1 MEQGSIF
8 YRSRKVFIIY
18 WCKMLVNCKIS
29 YTFTGSTLINQS
41 CSMTGIFGV
50 DWALHLIK
58 LIVLNL
64 VGQFRLATKIYSLL
78 YETNTYSIPQ
88 KKVEAKI

>member
-1 MEQGSIF
+1 
-8 YRSRKVFIIY
+8 
-18 WCKMLVNCKIS
+18 
-29 YTFTGSTLINQS
+29 
-41 CSMTGIFGV
+41 MTGIFGV
-50 DWALHLIK
+50 DWALHLIT

-78 YETNTYSIPQ
+78 YETNTYSKPQ

>member
-1 MEQGSIF
+1 
-8 YRSRKVFIIY
+8 
-18 WCKMLVNCKIS
+18 
-29 YTFTGSTLINQS
+29 
-41 CSMTGIFGV
+41 MTGIFGV